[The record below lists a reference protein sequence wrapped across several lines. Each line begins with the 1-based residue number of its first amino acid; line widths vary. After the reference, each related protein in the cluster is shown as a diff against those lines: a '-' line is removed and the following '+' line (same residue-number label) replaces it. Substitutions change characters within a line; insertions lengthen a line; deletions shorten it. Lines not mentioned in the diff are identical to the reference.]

1 MAHGSILEVN
11 AQVLEQRKIKLKEYN
26 YKFTKTRVV
35 GEMDSEP
42 AYKRAG
48 ISLDDEVINSM
59 SSTTLNEDKNGNMD
73 IKSNN
78 TFLHDNVD

>member
-1 MAHGSILEVN
+1 ME
-11 AQVLEQRKIKLKEYN
+11 
-26 YKFTKTRVV
+26 
-35 GEMDSEP
+35 SEP

-48 ISLDDEVINSM
+48 ISLDDQGVNSM
-59 SSTTLNEDKNGNMD
+59 SSSMLIDDKNGNMD

>member
-1 MAHGSILEVN
+1 MAKRT
-11 AQVLEQRKIKLKEYN
+11 EQRRIKLKEYN
-26 YKFTKTRVV
+26 YKFTKSRVV

-42 AYKRAG
+42 AYKRACM
-48 ISLDDEVINSM
+48 SLDDEGIKSM
-59 SSTTLNEDKNGNMD
+59 SSSTLLIDDKNGNMD

>member
-1 MAHGSILEVN
+1 ME
-11 AQVLEQRKIKLKEYN
+11 
-26 YKFTKTRVV
+26 
-35 GEMDSEP
+35 SEP

-48 ISLDDEVINSM
+48 ISLDAQGVNSM
-59 SSTTLNEDKNGNMD
+59 SSSMLIDDKNGNMD

>member
-1 MAHGSILEVN
+1 MAKRT
-11 AQVLEQRKIKLKEYN
+11 EQRKIKLKEYN
-26 YKFTKTRVV
+26 YKFTKSRVV
-35 GEMDSEP
+35 GEIDSEP

-48 ISLDDEVINSM
+48 ISLDDEGINSM
-59 SSTTLNEDKNGNMD
+59 SSSTLTDDKNGNMD